1 MDLDGLLLR
10 VAELGASDVHM
21 KLGQP
26 PLMRHDGT
34 IRAVEGT
41 EALRDED
48 LEALVVAVTRPV
60 PERYDTFLSTGELD
74 IGYECCGIRFRVNAF
89 RQRGAIS
96 MVCRVIPREIP
107 SFETLHMPP
116 GVGRLADE
124 HRGLV
129 LVTGAT
135 GSGKSTTL
143 AAMIDHINRTR
154 KQHIITI
161 EDPIEM
167 LHPDRSSIVN
177 QREVGID
184 TVSFAQALRRALRQ
198 DPDVILIGELRDSET
213 AETALQAAESGH
225 LVFSTMHTLDA
236 AETIGRMIEFFP
248 AAKQPI
254 IRSILAG
261 VLRGVVSQ
269 RLLPKVDAG
278 RVAAVEVMVV
288 NDRIAELIRESR
300 TEEITGAIRDGS
312 FYDMQTLTQAL
323 IRLALDGLVDR
334 ETATNAAPN
343 AHDFQLALAHAEK
356 ERAAAAAPPELGR
369 VAVEENGDDG
379 AGDWASLLAGA
390 GGQPA
395 SHG

>member
-1 MDLDGLLLR
+1 MDLDALLVR
-10 VAELGASDVHM
+10 ISELGASDLHL

-26 PLMRHDGT
+26 PIVRRDGSIAALDGEPALTDETLEQVVETITAAAPDRHQ
-34 IRAVEGT
+34 I
-41 EALRDED
+41 
-48 LEALVVAVTRPV
+48 
-60 PERYDTFLSTGELD
+60 FMSSGELD
-74 IGYECCGIRFRVNAF
+74 LSYQCAGTRYRVNAF

-96 MVCRVIPREIP
+96 AVFRVIPSTIP
-107 SFETLHMPP
+107 SFEKLHLPP
-116 GVGRLADE
+116 GVGRLAGE

-167 LHPDRSSIVN
+167 LHPDRDSIVN

-184 TVSFAQALRRALRQ
+184 TVSFSQALRRALRQ

-225 LVFSTMHTLDA
+225 LVFSTMHTVDA

-248 AAKQPI
+248 GAKQPI

-269 RLLPKVDAG
+269 RLLPMPESG
-278 RVAAVEVMVV
+278 RIAAVEVMIV
-288 NDRIAELIRESR
+288 NDRIAELIRDSR
-300 TEEITGAIRDGS
+300 AEEIPSAIRDGS
-312 FYDMQTLTQAL
+312 YYDMQTLTQAL
-323 IRLALDGLVDR
+323 IDLAINGLVDR

-343 AHDFQLALAHAEK
+343 AHDFVIALDHVEKAKAAEAE
-356 ERAAAAAPPELGR
+356 ERARAEAR
-369 VAVEENGDDG
+369 
-379 AGDWASLLAGA
+379 
-390 GGQPA
+390 
-395 SHG
+395 